1 MAHRVAPQAS
11 ADPDD
16 IRYYIAK
23 ESGSIEIADQLIDSI
38 TERFFCWLAIH
49 TWDVPATTILA
60 LVCAA
65 FPSANMSLFTLPET
79 NMCSFFA

>member
-11 ADPDD
+11 ADLDD
-16 IRYYIAK
+16 IWYYIA
-23 ESGSIEIADQLIDSI
+23 SGSIEIADQLIDSI
-38 TERFFCWLAIH
+38 TERFLLLAGH
-49 TWDVPATTILA
+49 PHLGRTRDDDFGTGMRS
-60 LVCAA
+60 